1 MLRVL
6 PLLILLLSFVS
17 CSHKEEKPEI
27 SASIYPLVWT
37 VKNVYP
43 TYKVYQIVKPGS
55 NPHLYDL
62 TPKDALHIENSQKV
76 FLVGNLEPFSGKIPS
91 QKKVEVVKF
100 LNLPPSSNPHYWLS
114 PKRWLQFAS
123 QLNKVEGLKLDQ
135 KRWKDLV
142 YQLRELDNL
151 YRQKLASIRNRVEVV
166 MIHPAFY
173 WTCKD
178 YQLKVLAILESK
190 EGLGI
195 SPKTLVDLKERLKQ
209 LKNKKVL
216 VIYTN
221 INPHAEKVAKMVEQ
235 FSPNVKIVGLDPLV
249 SRESGDYIK
258 LMKEN
263 LEKILAA
270 SR

>member
-1 MLRVL
+1 MLRLL
-6 PLLILLLSFVS
+6 PLLFTVLFFVS

-62 TPKDALHIENSQKV
+62 TPKDALHIEHSKKV
-76 FLVGNLEPFSGKIPS
+76 FLIGNLEPFSGKISS

-114 PKRWLQFAS
+114 PKRWLQFAE

-135 KRWKDLV
+135 KKWKHLIS
-142 YQLRELDNL
+142 QLRKLDKL
-151 YRQKLASIRNRVEVV
+151 YRQKLTYIRNRVEVV

-178 YQLKVLAILESK
+178 YQLKVLAILEPK
-190 EGLGI
+190 GGLGI
-195 SPKTLVDLKERLKQ
+195 SPKILVDLKEKLKQ
-209 LKNKKVL
+209 LKDKKVL
-216 VIYTN
+216 VVYTN
-221 INPHAEKVAKMVEQ
+221 IDPHAEKVAKMVEQ